1 MAIRAGELCVQH
13 PTLLSAQAREMIA
26 RGHSPFGF
34 DSLHCLWS
42 RKHSLKV
49 AGREGAGIVLAGSGF
64 CDAGPVLHHLENS
77 LGHDRGYVVFTGY
90 VLPGSMAESLAEG
103 TARRVRINGT
113 ELDVRA
119 RITRLHGLSG
129 HADSPQMIEWL
140 SGSGHSPSVVV
151 LNHGDNAARE
161 GLAGRVRSVVSSTV
175 AMPQCNRQ
183 LELS

>member
-1 MAIRAGELCVQH
+1 MNTIAKAKGLLMEPGKTWDSIAAE
-13 PTLLSAQAREMIA
+13 PMTL
-26 RGHSPFGF
+26 
-34 DSLHCLWS
+34 
-42 RKHSLKV
+42 
-49 AGREGAGIVLAGSGF
+49 GS
-64 CDAGPVLHHLENS
+64 
-77 LGHDRGYVVFTGY
+77 VFTGY

-103 TARRVRINGT
+103 KARRVRINGT

-161 GLAGRVRSVVSSTV
+161 GLAGRVQSVVSSTV
-175 AMPQCNRQ
+175 AMPQCNGQ